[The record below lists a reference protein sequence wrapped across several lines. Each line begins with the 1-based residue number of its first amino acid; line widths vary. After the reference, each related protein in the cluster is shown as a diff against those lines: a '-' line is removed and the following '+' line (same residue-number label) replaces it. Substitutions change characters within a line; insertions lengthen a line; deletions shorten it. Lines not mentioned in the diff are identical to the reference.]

1 MLHLIISVLW
11 FLVVLCLI
19 VGAAWLVVWVL
30 EQLGIPVPPMVMKI
44 GLLVVCLLCLIYF
57 LTLIAGGGVGAL
69 PSWR

>member
-44 GLLVVCLLCLIYF
+44 GLLIVVLLCIIYF
-57 LTLIAGGGVGAL
+57 LTLIAGGGVSFPA
-69 PSWR
+69 WR